1 MARHII
7 EGNKYR
13 VARSIQTHMGTLYKD
28 EVVIVTEILGGSV
41 GEARVTDNM
50 GRIFVVQVNNLDPI
64 K

>member
-1 MARHII
+1 MAKHII

-13 VARSIQTHMGTLYKD
+13 VTQSIQTHMGTLYKD
-28 EVVIVTEILGGSV
+28 EVVVVTEILGGTV

-50 GRIFVVQVNNLDPI
+50 GRIFVVHVNNLGSI